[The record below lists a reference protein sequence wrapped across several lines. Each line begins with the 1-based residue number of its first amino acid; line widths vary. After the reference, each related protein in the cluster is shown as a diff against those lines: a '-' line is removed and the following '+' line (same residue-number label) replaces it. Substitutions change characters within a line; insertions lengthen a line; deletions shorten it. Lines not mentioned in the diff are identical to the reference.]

1 MARRKPKD
9 RNGKPPTQR
18 QLRVGEEIRHALSE
32 IIVRA
37 EFRDP
42 ELVGRVITV
51 TEVRISPDLRNAT
64 GFVLPLEGK
73 AEPMVDALNG
83 ASAYLRGR
91 LGKVVKLRN
100 VPAIHFVHDESF
112 DEAMRID
119 RIMHNPDFA
128 RPVKVEGEDD
138 DRVDDEIDITP
149 DSGPS

>member
-9 RNGKPPTQR
+9 RKGTPPTQR

-32 IIVRA
+32 IIVRV

-64 GFVLPLEGK
+64 AFVLPLEGE
-73 AEPMVDALNG
+73 AVSMVEALQR
-83 ASAYLRGR
+83 ASAYLRGQ
-91 LGKVVKLRN
+91 LAKAVKLRYL
-100 VPAIHFVHDESF
+100 PALLFVHDESF

-119 RIMHNPDFA
+119 RIMHNADFV
-128 RPVKVEGEDD
+128 RPVQDD
-138 DRVDDEIDITP
+138 DQHDDETDIMP
-149 DSGPS
+149 DVGSS